1 MPAHQYQPVQQA
13 QPTNKGRDRAYW
25 FVLGRES
32 LIAAAELR
40 AVLNLSEYKFAPP
53 ILQAV
58 LNKFDA
64 KNLMAKLGGTIKIAE
79 VLAENLS
86 EEKMAAA
93 TSKELETVEGK
104 INFGLSFYEPG
115 EKSRQIFWLKKIGL
129 SIKKSLKESGRSV
142 RYVENREPVL
152 SSVTVD
158 KNGLTERG
166 REFIITSAPVGGTSG
181 PSNFTLA
188 KTLAVQPF
196 EEFSFRDFGRPGRDD
211 LSGMLPPKLA
221 MMMINLAKCPKDGVL
236 LDPFC
241 GSGTILTEAMLLDYK
256 NLIGADNS
264 EKAIGDTQ
272 KNIEWIKDNFK
283 VQAGKVEVFQND
295 IKNLS
300 KKVKGGVSAIITE
313 PYLGKPLKGYETKE
327 QLSGQVDELKQLF
340 INSFKEFH
348 KILKPG
354 GIVVFIFPSFRYKNE
369 WLKINCE
376 NEIKKIGFAIE
387 KLFENHT
394 SLLYA
399 RPDQKVGREIWKFR
413 KI

>member
-1 MPAHQYQPVQQA
+1 MPAHQYQPVQPA
-13 QPTNKGRDRAYW
+13 QSANKSRDCAYW

-32 LIAAAELR
+32 LIAAAELH

-64 KNLMAKLGGTIKIAE
+64 KKLITEFGGTIKIAE
-79 VLAENLS
+79 EIGGGLS
-86 EEKMAAA
+86 EEQMADLIAR
-93 TSKELETVEGK
+93 ELETVEGK
-104 INFGLSFYEPG
+104 INFGLSFYSQG
-115 EKSRQIFWLKKIGL
+115 EKSEQMSWVKKFGL
-129 SIKKSLKESGRSV
+129 NIKKKLKAEGYSV

-166 REFIITSAPVGGTSG
+166 REFLITTGTSG
-181 PSNFTLA
+181 ARQFTVA

-221 MMMINLAKCPKDGVL
+221 MMMINLAQCPKDGVL

-241 GSGTILTEAMLLDYK
+241 GSGTILTEAMLLEYE

-264 EKAIGDTQ
+264 EKAISDTQ
-272 KNIEWIKDNFK
+272 KNIEWIKDKFE
-283 VQAGKVEVFQND
+283 VGASKVEIFQND

-300 KKVKGGVSAIITE
+300 KKVKGGVSAIVTE
-313 PYLGKPLKGYETKE
+313 PFLGNPLKGYETQS
-327 QLSGQVDELKQLF
+327 QLVVQMAELKELYLA
-340 INSFKEFH
+340 SFKEFY

-354 GIVVFIFPSFRYKNE
+354 GVVVFIIPCFRYKNE

-376 NEIKKIGFAIE
+376 NEIKKIGFATE

-399 RPDQKVGREIWKFR
+399 RPDQKIGREIWRFR
-413 KI
+413 R